1 MEHAASVWDPHQ
13 QYLINNIEK
22 IHRRAARWVLS
33 DYQQQSS
40 VTNMLNQLHWPTL
53 QLRRYVSRL
62 SQIHKIVYHH
72 NTAINMPSYYMPTS
86 YPTRQLATSVH
97 IDTSFRLFPPP
108 VTSKASFL
116 NLSNNGT
123 TYPMT
128 VSALTHLN
136 ILTELFFQCLIK
148 T

>member
-1 MEHAASVWDPHQ
+1 MQQVYGTHATSTVF
-13 QYLINNIEK
+13 
-22 IHRRAARWVLS
+22 
-33 DYQQQSS
+33 DYWQQSS

-62 SQIHKIVYHH
+62 SQIHKVVYHH

-86 YPTRQLATSVH
+86 YPTRQLHTYRYIIPFIS
-97 IDTSFRLFPPP
+97 TRP

-128 VSALTHLN
+128 VSASTHRLN
-136 ILTELFFQCLIK
+136 ILTELFSQCHSYN
-148 T
+148 